1 MILESQRRQ
10 NGKNEK
16 KRKRKRGKTSD
27 KNLYIGLEH
36 ILYQEEE
43 GG

>member
-10 NGKNEK
+10 RGKNEK
-16 KRKRKRGKTSD
+16 KKRKRGKTSY